1 MRMQSPAVLALGVVL
16 LAVACTASGGG
27 QEAGAVV
34 PRTPRPQQVLY
45 SPVDR
50 AALAYGLPSAV
61 AGSSLVTS
69 PRTITL
75 ADEQDLADD
84 AIVRRILVERG
95 LGPDIIRI
103 EQREDTFEEVPTIAV
118 SAVQLKGVPA
128 DEFADFIPSVYLLAT
143 SLSIHQHNL
152 TGEKPAREVR
162 TIDGREVRYSDWGDF
177 QLIWYP
183 HGDVVYVIL
192 ADSPEKLAA
201 ALRIMPWP
209 SETL

>member
-1 MRMQSPAVLALGVVL
+1 
-16 LAVACTASGGG
+16 
-27 QEAGAVV
+27 VV
-34 PRTPRPQQVLY
+34 PRTIVALALVALLAAAGCTASYGSPPAGALVPVTPKPDQVLY

-50 AALAYGLPSAV
+50 SALAYGLPSAV
-61 AGSSLVTS
+61 AGSSLVAS

-84 AIVRRILVERG
+84 VIVHRILVERG

-103 EQREDTFEEVPTIAV
+103 EQREDTFEEMPTIAV

-128 DEFADFIPSVYLLAT
+128 DEFADFVPSVYLLAT
-143 SLSIHQHNL
+143 SLTIHQHNL
-152 TGEKPAREVR
+152 TGAKPARESR
-162 TIDGREVRYSDWGDF
+162 TVDGREVRYADWGDF

-192 ADSPEKLAA
+192 ADTPEKLAA
-201 ALRIMPWP
+201 ALRLMPWP
-209 SETL
+209 GETL